1 LHRDAVVLLL
11 PDPNRIELAPA
22 QIESL
27 ALGLNSPIHIFY
39 FPLHIEVCSSQLCP
53 SQIIFLV
60 RSNPCF
66 PCFLARII
74 RAHLLSIW
82 VQMPL
87 EWSATRATDRDCSCC
102 LQFPLSSISP
112 VFFFNFLFLPV
123 MPIDMCSNEFCLTTF
138 YLASFASFGSA
149 QIKCCWLGTVFFLG
163 YISYHYFLPWRVGI
177 ELQV

>member
-1 LHRDAVVLLL
+1 LACRRNATALHRDAVVLLL

-39 FPLHIEVCSSQLCP
+39 FPLHIESASSFNMGSDALGVVSEEGNRQGLQLLP
-53 SQIIFLV
+53 
-60 RSNPCF
+60 
-66 PCFLARII
+66 
-74 RAHLLSIW
+74 
-82 VQMPL
+82 
-87 EWSATRATDRDCSCC
+87 
-102 LQFPLSSISP
+102 SISP
-112 VFFFNFLFLPV
+112 LLYFTCFFFNFLFLPV